1 MTETDRKTVTRKC
14 NSTDSVHDIHD
25 GGQEENMNISERAI
39 KTLYRAYLCSSAFS
53 LDYIGTEEILF
64 ALLEGDGSAAR
75 ILRDYGLEKEDV
87 LREIAK
93 IAGHDPAEFEE
104 APMNPNELFAMCT
117 NRTKRI
123 IYLAEFLAKRV
134 HQSIIEP
141 EHILMAIMR
150 DGQCTGYRIVAG
162 LGISGN
168 EIVKGLLNQAENPEN
183 LSEEDMNMNGD
194 DSFEGA
200 EEDNA
205 DFGSDMEAGNSAPG
219 EDRRETRAGKSKT
232 SALDKYSRDLTVLA
246 KQGKF
251 DPIIGRE
258 TEINRVMQIL
268 ARRTKNN
275 PVLIGEPGVG
285 KTAIAEGLA
294 QMIISDTVPD
304 ILKGK
309 RLVSLDV
316 AGMIAGSK
324 YRGEFED
331 RFKKALEEAR
341 TSGNVILF
349 IDELHTIVGAGNA
362 EGAMDAANILK
373 PLMSKGEMQI
383 IGATTIDEY
392 RKHIEKD
399 AAFARRFQQVM
410 VNEPS
415 TTDTILILKGI
426 REKYEQHHRI
436 RIPDDAI
443 DAAVILSSRYITDR
457 FLPDKAIDLIDEA
470 ASRLRLKKT
479 EEPEENKKIGERIN
493 EIVRLKNEAVEKQAF
508 ETAQKLREEELELE
522 KKLGEIH
529 AEIDKKKKDMPEALT
544 PDDIAD
550 IVASWTG
557 IPVAKINETDA
568 ERLRTLED
576 QLRKRVIGQD
586 EAVTAISKAIRRSRL
601 GLKDPKRPSGSFIF
615 LGTTGVGKT
624 ELARALAEVMF
635 GNENALIRVDM
646 SEYMEKHD
654 VSKLIGSPPGYV
666 GYEEGGQLT
675 EKVRRRPYSVVL
687 FDEIEKAHPEIFNS
701 MLQIL
706 DDGRLTD
713 GQGRTVDFR
722 NTIIIMTS
730 NIGARLLTSAAGR
743 RIGFS
748 VPVTNTDEKTGK
760 NFVTIDEAS
769 EEHLYGG
776 KTYDEAKTLVM
787 EELKKAFNPE
797 FINRVD
803 EIIFFRMLNKTSI
816 LRIVDLLMKTLSK
829 RISDMGISMEIT
841 DDAKEFLSRK
851 GYDPQY
857 GARPLK
863 RTIQSL
869 VEDKFSEALL
879 DHVVE
884 TCDTALVDVAD
895 GEIVI
900 CKKGAVKPAGEATL
914 ESDGKAG
921 SAESPESAVSPA
933 SGESSA
939 SGESPAGPDKNGK
952 PGDEVKPK
960 KAKP

>member
-1 MTETDRKTVTRKC
+1 MLFR
-14 NSTDSVHDIHD
+14 SVQI
-25 GGQEENMNISERAI
+25 GEQEVSMNISERAI
-39 KTLYRAYLCSSAFS
+39 KTLYRAYLCSAAFS
-53 LDYIGTEEILF
+53 LDYIGTEEILY
-64 ALLEGDGSAAR
+64 ALIDGDGVAAR
-75 ILRDYGLEKEDV
+75 VLRDYGLEKEDV

-93 IAGHDPAEFEE
+93 IAGHEPAEFVE

-134 HQSIIEP
+134 RQNIIEP

-150 DGQCTGYRIVAG
+150 DGQCTGFRILAS
-162 LGISGN
+162 LGIAGN
-168 EIVKGLLNQAENPEN
+168 EIVKGILNQTESAGGF
-183 LSEEDMNMNGD
+183 SEEDAAEAV
-194 DSFEGA
+194 DSFEANEEESQDISAESGSNAAAGGA
-200 EEDNA
+200 K
-205 DFGSDMEAGNSAPG
+205 SAK
-219 EDRRETRAGKSKT
+219 GKTAS
-232 SALDKYSRDLTVLA
+232 LDKFARDLTA
-246 KQGKF
+246 MAREDKF
-251 DPIIGRE
+251 DPIIGRDE
-258 TEINRVMQIL
+258 EIGRVMQIL

-275 PVLIGEPGVG
+275 PCLIGEPGVG

-294 QMIISDTVPD
+294 QRIVADDVPD
-304 ILKGK
+304 ILRGK
-309 RLVSLDV
+309 RLMSLDL
-316 AGMIAGSK
+316 ASMLAGSK
-324 YRGEFED
+324 YRGEFEE
-331 RFKKALEEAR
+331 RLKKGLDEALAA
-341 TSGNVILF
+341 GNIILF
-349 IDELHTIVGAGNA
+349 IDELHTIIGAGNA

-373 PLMSKGEMQI
+373 PLLTRGGMQV

-399 AAFARRFQQVM
+399 SALERRFQKVM

-415 TTDTILILKGI
+415 TTDAVLILKGI
-426 REKYEQHHRI
+426 REKYEEHHHI
-436 RIPDDAI
+436 RIPDEAI

-470 ASRLRLKKT
+470 ASRVRLRKID
-479 EEPEENKKIGERIN
+479 EPAENKAIGERIH
-493 EIVRLKNEAVEKQAF
+493 EIIRLKKEAVEKQDF
-508 ETAQKLREEELELE
+508 ETAQKLRGEEIELE
-522 KKLGEIH
+522 KQLGDLRDQI
-529 AEIDKKKKDMPEALT
+529 IKKQIETPLSLT
-544 PDDIAD
+544 QNDIAD

-557 IPVAKINETDA
+557 IPVAKINESDA

-576 QLRKRVIGQD
+576 ELKRRVIGQND
-586 EAVTAISKAIRRSRL
+586 AVTSIAKAIRRSRL

-666 GYEEGGQLT
+666 GYDEGGQLT

-687 FDEIEKAHPEIFNS
+687 FDEIEKAHPEIFNAL
-701 MLQIL
+701 LQIL

-713 GQGRTVDFR
+713 AQGRTVDFR

-730 NIGARLLTSAAGR
+730 NIGARMLTSSAGR
-743 RIGFS
+743 RIGFTI
-748 VPVTNTDEKTGK
+748 PKTNIDEKTGK
-760 NFVTIDEAS
+760 NYVTIDEAS
-769 EEHLYGG
+769 NEHLYGG
-776 KTYDEAKTLVM
+776 KTYEEAKELVL

-803 EIIFFRMLNKTSI
+803 EIIFFRMLNKTSL
-816 LRIVDLLMKTLSK
+816 LRIVDLLTTTLSK
-829 RISDMGISMEIT
+829 RVSDMGIGMELS
-841 DDAKEFLSRK
+841 DEAKLLLAQK

-857 GARPLK
+857 GARPLR

-879 DHVVE
+879 DRVIE
-884 TCDTALVDVAD
+884 IGDIAQVDAVD

-900 CKKGAVKPAGEATL
+900 RKKEIP
-914 ESDGKAG
+914 
-921 SAESPESAVSPA
+921 
-933 SGESSA
+933 
-939 SGESPAGPDKNGK
+939 GK
-952 PGDEVKPK
+952 PEAGKKDAGKKEAGKLVEPAAAADTVILQKKEKPK
-960 KAKP
+960 KPVPSDGSKKPGKPTAES